1 MKIFAE
7 ELEKQNIVKLK
18 DSNERGLAGLTERL
32 LGAPLNKYNQCSD
45 WSQRPLQDSQ
55 IKYAALDAHVL
66 IELYNKLYRSVYN
79 LTIIASKY
87 NHM

>member
-1 MKIFAE
+1 MKIFVE
-7 ELEKQNIVKLK
+7 ELEKQNIIKLNET
-18 DSNERGLAGLTERL
+18 NERGLAGLTERL

-55 IKYAALDAHVL
+55 IKYAALDAHVS

-79 LTIIASKY
+79 N
-87 NHM
+87 NHKWI